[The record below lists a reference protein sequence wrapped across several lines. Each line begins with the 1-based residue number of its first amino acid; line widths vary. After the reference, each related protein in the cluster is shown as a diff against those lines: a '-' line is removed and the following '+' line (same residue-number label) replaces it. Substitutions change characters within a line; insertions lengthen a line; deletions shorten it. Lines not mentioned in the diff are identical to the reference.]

1 LTAAVW
7 DGSLHPRGR
16 DGKFITKFAILN
28 IFDGVGFDKPSWR
41 GKAVGSGRRPN
52 GKEFVT
58 VRVTNSGNT
67 RHAVGTDI
75 DVDVD
80 RIETAPISKTR
91 FIPGD
96 TVRAKSD
103 RTEHRV
109 AEIRDD
115 GTVVSTDG
123 TELAPGEFEMS
134 RRIARD
140 EEVTDDLEFA
150 PSTEPSAADKYAA
163 GDVIQAKPEREA
175 FLPGSRAKT
184 LTVAEYNPET
194 NRVIA
199 TDADGNEVEV
209 NPDDYNMARRAHRE
223 GDKIEPSRMPT
234 GDMTITGP
242 KTNQPGPNQAK
253 LDAASAEV
261 LDRELRD
268 SLKSLGI
275 DPDAPDDD
283 IDPEY
288 AQLSDAVY
296 AELSNRGV
304 PWETVDDGTEEFI
317 QNEWDAGNRDP
328 VSIADRAQDLIAY
341 GYEPEGGWPD
351 SIAEDID
358 ALNEAGIDDDEED
371 GAPVDVGVDAFFATD
386 RVNWLD
392 EDVYPLEELVE
403 ELDAAG
409 YGDAH
414 DRLDAAH
421 GELST
426 AVVGGRKVEIVDAYE
441 NAESV
446 LKEVS
451 NDLPGDDPF
460 GDRIAEMGERIGNRA
475 EALRRETAGMS
486 ADGPSTAHIHDII
499 DAFESGEDNPADYA
513 DQLDKWEKFA
523 TDSGDGNLRNRIQ
536 GVRGHLANDTP
547 ADAGKPKVKPAW
559 SGVPVEER
567 PGWIRDDG
575 QDNPAFTHPDSDRH
589 IIETD
594 DGKGWVTTD
603 EDGTFGDTV
612 YPSAEAAADAIEVEV
627 GDGDPADVPDQII
640 PGNPGENNPG
650 IIRNGTY
657 YERDDA
663 GAWWSDPGT
672 SSAKRADDETDAS
685 LDAAWDAYD
694 PDGTVQKMRMDGAR
708 VALEQDIANLGAPRT
723 EADADQMADRIAQ
736 DSILDET
743 RAVELRDLARAA
755 VVPEGPTLFD
765 DAPAPAPKAVD
776 SSHAAAVRLSLKNS
790 AANKGLDVDV
800 DGRLDAALA
809 NEDRDAAYKDVAKL
823 MTELKLGGK
832 QRTRLRGLLDSHFGD
847 DGNDS
852 AAVMA
857 KETAANLAPD
867 NPLKPALE
875 AKADA
880 KLATPDYGYD
890 KMSDRDLV
898 AQWQI
903 DYGDA
908 FGPTDGK
915 GNPAL
920 TALEEELEF
929 RGIDTFVQDLDPN
942 SFSADPPGVAPAVDS
957 GVPDAAGLPAVWT
970 AADRKAALDAGTTS
984 RNTGDNPFAAH
995 SSSVLESFARGDHG
1009 PGPWTTGPG
1018 NTGEVWGTLAHAQE
1032 EVQWRK
1038 DKAAHRRRE
1047 AAAAKK
1053 AAAAQEAT
1061 PDPFVT
1067 APINKLDAASRLA
1080 SKPDG
1085 FGDYA
1090 GSSDRD
1096 LVEAWIQSRIDGD
1109 TPAGLSDELDARGI
1123 DVNVPNLDPNS
1134 FDDGTGPKLDPEL
1147 DDWLN
1152 SGPDLTEL
1160 SDADLAARR
1169 AQLETYSKEY
1179 KAAHGVAPGS
1189 DHALGLI
1196 KAEAVHRGSANSAPA
1211 GYDFESRGL
1220 DSVGGY
1226 YNARRSGDP
1235 AKIKAA
1241 DEALRRRAAE
1251 IGMTDDQFHEWLDSR
1266 EGRWYGDA
1274 VVSGNKNPYDE
1285 AVAKLRPHVAMPG
1298 DLESWADNH
1307 GPLDEL
1313 SDADLADRRAQLEVY
1328 SKEHKDRYATAPG
1341 TDSLL
1346 GLVRSEQVRR
1356 GMAKNGAE
1364 AAGPGLPGVD
1374 GFAGPA
1380 PEPGAKVYAHPMGA
1394 RIYVN
1399 PDGSMEAYGKDG
1411 KKKKTSATPEKLAA
1425 GHGAW
1430 QPMDAVGAEPGPKTG
1445 YESLTNEELKAAYTP
1460 GIFIPSGPA
1469 GKAAHDSN
1477 KQIEAELAKR
1487 GITKEPPAAAAAR
1500 APIDLDELS
1509 WSDPTDVELAGRT
1522 VPELEAVLERIRAN
1536 LDKMSK
1542 AAGPLGPGAQISHD
1556 RQLKLRAKVE
1566 SLRAKAVA
1574 AAPPSANSV
1583 YNSLRDDGMT
1593 ADPGVAGDAFRKLY
1607 TQDSN
1612 APQFTAKI
1620 NGMEYTLSRDEVRA
1634 LIGAPPEGKA

>member
-1 LTAAVW
+1 MSTVPIVASARDVPDAIRRAERNPNARSYVARRAAALGHRDLIPRSWGLTAAVW

-392 EDVYPLEELVE
+392 EDVYPLEELVK

-536 GVRGHLANDTP
+536 GVREHLANDTP

-567 PGWIRDDG
+567 PGW
-575 QDNPAFTHPDSDRH
+575 
-589 IIETD
+589 
-594 DGKGWVTTD
+594 K
-603 EDGTFGDTV
+603 DGTFGDTV

-640 PGNPGENNPG
+640 PGNGTRWESRNVLAGPGENNPG

-657 YERDDA
+657 YERDGA

-875 AKADA
+875 AK
-880 KLATPDYGYD
+880 
-890 KMSDRDLV
+890 
-898 AQWQI
+898 
-903 DYGDA
+903 
-908 FGPTDGK
+908 
-915 GNPAL
+915 
-920 TALEEELEF
+920 
-929 RGIDTFVQDLDPN
+929 
-942 SFSADPPGVAPAVDS
+942 
-957 GVPDAAGLPAVWT
+957 
-970 AADRKAALDAGTTS
+970 
-984 RNTGDNPFAAH
+984 
-995 SSSVLESFARGDHG
+995 
-1009 PGPWTTGPG
+1009 
-1018 NTGEVWGTLAHAQE
+1018 
-1032 EVQWRK
+1032 
-1038 DKAAHRRRE
+1038 
-1047 AAAAKK
+1047 
-1053 AAAAQEAT
+1053 
-1061 PDPFVT
+1061 
-1067 APINKLDAASRLA
+1067 AASRLA

-1556 RQLKLRAKVE
+1556 RQLKLRTKVE

>member
-1 LTAAVW
+1 MSTVPIVASARDVPDAIRRAERNPNARSYVARRAAALGHRDLIPRSWGLTAAVW

-536 GVRGHLANDTP
+536 GVREHLANDTP

-875 AKADA
+875 AK
-880 KLATPDYGYD
+880 
-890 KMSDRDLV
+890 
-898 AQWQI
+898 
-903 DYGDA
+903 
-908 FGPTDGK
+908 
-915 GNPAL
+915 
-920 TALEEELEF
+920 
-929 RGIDTFVQDLDPN
+929 
-942 SFSADPPGVAPAVDS
+942 
-957 GVPDAAGLPAVWT
+957 
-970 AADRKAALDAGTTS
+970 
-984 RNTGDNPFAAH
+984 
-995 SSSVLESFARGDHG
+995 
-1009 PGPWTTGPG
+1009 
-1018 NTGEVWGTLAHAQE
+1018 
-1032 EVQWRK
+1032 
-1038 DKAAHRRRE
+1038 
-1047 AAAAKK
+1047 
-1053 AAAAQEAT
+1053 
-1061 PDPFVT
+1061 
-1067 APINKLDAASRLA
+1067 AASRLA

-1556 RQLKLRAKVE
+1556 RQLKLRTKVE